1 MSVIS
6 NNTNWSPENSTTY
19 AGTNAIPSVWNHSS
33 ISSDDS
39 FYTLNPNM
47 TQSVWNIDDNT
58 IVDLGDGVTI
68 KGKELK
74 TCLKVLRK
82 MAMDHYPED
91 FI

>member
-1 MSVIS
+1 MSVIN
-6 NNTNWSPENSTTY
+6 NNTNWSPENSITYVNTGNALWSTT
-19 AGTNAIPSVWNHSS
+19 S

-39 FYTLNPNM
+39 FDILSANIA
-47 TQSVWNIDDNT
+47 QSLWNIEDN
-58 IVDLGDGVTI
+58 ILIDLGDGVTI

>member
-6 NNTNWSPENSTTY
+6 NNSNWCPEKSLTY
-19 AGTNAIPSVWNHSS
+19 VGTNTIPSPWKYSS

-39 FYTLNPNM
+39 FEILSANIAQTM
-47 TQSVWNIDDNT
+47 WNIDDNT
-58 IVDLGDGVTI
+58 VIDLGDGVTM